1 MRRSRQFGIGK
12 EGGISTYPGFIK
24 FLHGGQIIVSIELSE
39 VQWEKILKGMEEVI
53 AVSVLLENDLGTQKD
68 FLSADAV
75 CVIKEISCDIR
86 DMFILM
92 EKSANSRAR
101 VIGRNGAGK
110 GLLFHCGRKGKR
122 MKRER

>member
-1 MRRSRQFGIGK
+1 M
-12 EGGISTYPGFIK
+12 
-24 FLHGGQIIVSIELSE
+24 SIELSE
-39 VQWEKILKGMEEVI
+39 VQREKILKGMEKVI

-86 DMFILM
+86 DMFIHM

-101 VIGRNGAGK
+101 VTGGDRAGK
-110 GLLFHCGRKGKR
+110 RLLFHRGRKGKH

>member
-1 MRRSRQFGIGK
+1 M
-12 EGGISTYPGFIK
+12 
-24 FLHGGQIIVSIELSE
+24 SIELSE

-68 FLSADAV
+68 FLSANAV

-101 VIGRNGAGK
+101 VIGRNGTGK
-110 GLLFHCGRKGKR
+110 RLLFHRGRKGKH
-122 MKRER
+122 MKRKRNLENGGKEYVHDKGSGIKDNVGKQGNRV